1 MDLHFD
7 ICIIIE
13 IMFLK
18 IFYDMGKYNFHLKC
32 NTQNYVQDDLNF
44 LQTDMDVSEC
54 TERGLEGNILTF

>member
-1 MDLHFD
+1 
-7 ICIIIE
+7 
-13 IMFLK
+13 MFLK